1 MSSKEVEEFYT
12 ASEKLPT
19 ITIAILAHGEDLIN
33 EKLPEF
39 DPNVRIFSRAGQ
51 SLCLGVADAESLMVV
66 QEFYVSEE
74 RLSNKNTKSSY
85 QMLRDVTN
93 YFNSPESNSVYAEIC
108 SKEIANANDTK
119 LIKSLKHTKKTI
131 NCKKSNQIYTPS
143 YDHIYDFTDTTNIF
157 SGQSRIAVL
166 ETMNYTPTN
175 KVIDYEN
182 LPFSY
187 YDNNLAL
194 QKYYITQ
201 PDIDI
206 RNRAQMNFR
215 KEMIQSF
222 LLNFNLDH
230 DSDSELNKYSDIL
243 FKNIPFVDN
252 YKILSE
258 FQNPTSVI
266 HDLVNPDD
274 DKIITEKANEFIG
287 ISEIT
292 DEAEKSRQV
301 EERRQFLFQA
311 DDIEKEE
318 ELIPRIK
325 LSDVIAFLKS
335 EGFKVIN
342 IIDFSCRY
350 VEDELTEE
358 KIRELNE
365 GQNMGIE
372 EIKTALG
379 IRKKRKTRRRKR
391 HKKSNVKKRLTK
403 KTVKRRKN
411 ETAKL

>member
-1 MSSKEVEEFYT
+1 MSSKEEALNT

-33 EKLPEF
+33 EKLSEF

-51 SLCLGVADAESLMVV
+51 SLCLGVADVESLMVA
-66 QEFYVSEE
+66 QEFYMSEE

-85 QMLRDVTN
+85 QMLRDVAN
-93 YFNSPESNSVYAEIC
+93 YFNSPQSNSVYAEIC
-108 SKEIANANDTK
+108 TKEITNTNDSK

-131 NCKKSNQIYTPS
+131 NCKKNSQIYTPS

-182 LPFSY
+182 LPFLY
-187 YDNNLAL
+187 QDNNLAL

-206 RNRAQMNFR
+206 RNRKQRIFR
-215 KEMIQSF
+215 KEMIHSF
-222 LLNFNLDH
+222 LMNFNLDH
-230 DSDSELNKYSDIL
+230 DSKSELNKYIEIL

-266 HDLVNPDD
+266 HDLINPED

-292 DEAEKSRQV
+292 DEEEKSRQV

-318 ELIPRIK
+318 EIIQTIK

-350 VEDELTEE
+350 VEDELTDE

-365 GQNMGIE
+365 GQEMGIE

-379 IRKKRKTRRRKR
+379 IRKKRRTRRKKHFKKHRLTKRRARRRK
-391 HKKSNVKKRLTK
+391 
-403 KTVKRRKN
+403 TVKP
-411 ETAKL
+411 

>member
-1 MSSKEVEEFYT
+1 MSSKEEE
-12 ASEKLPT
+12 EKLPT
-19 ITIAILAHGEDLIN
+19 ITIAILAHGSDLIN

-51 SLCLGVADAESLMVV
+51 SLCLGVADVESLMVV
-66 QEFYVSEE
+66 EDFYKSEE

-85 QMLRDVTN
+85 QMLRDVAN
-93 YFNSPESNSVYAEIC
+93 YFNSPQSNSVYTEIC
-108 SKEIANANDTK
+108 DKEITNTTDPR

-131 NCKKSNQIYTPS
+131 NCKKNNQIYTPF
-143 YDHIYDFTDTTNIF
+143 YDHSYDFTDTTNIF

-166 ETMNYTPTN
+166 ETINYTQTN

-194 QKYYITQ
+194 AKYYITQ

-206 RNRAQMNFR
+206 RNRAQINFR
-215 KEMIQSF
+215 KEMILRC
-222 LLNFNLDH
+222 LLNFTLDH
-230 DSDSELNKYSDIL
+230 DSESELNEYSNIL
-243 FKNIPFVDN
+243 FKIIPFVDN
-252 YKILSE
+252 FKILSE

-266 HDLVNPDD
+266 HQLVKPEDNE
-274 DKIITEKANEFIG
+274 IITKKAHEFPDISKITNEA
-287 ISEIT
+287 
-292 DEAEKSRQV
+292 DKSRQI
-301 EERRQFLFQA
+301 EERRQFLFQV

-318 ELIPRIK
+318 QIIPSIK
-325 LSDVIAFLKS
+325 LSQIIAFLKS

-358 KIRELNE
+358 TIRQLNE
-365 GQNMGIE
+365 GQEMGIE
-372 EIKTALG
+372 EIKTNIG
-379 IRKKRKTRRRKR
+379 GRKKRRTRR
-391 HKKSNVKKRLTK
+391 KKRSTK
-403 KTVKRRKN
+403 QRAKRRK
-411 ETAKL
+411 TLKL